1 MALAVREVESV
12 LKLIGQIRD
21 EGITTILVSHR
32 PKDVFDANNRIV
44 VLRGGNQIADLDCDK
59 TDMAEVVSYIAGVH

>member
-21 EGITTILVSHR
+21 EGITMILVSHR
-32 PKDVFDANNRIV
+32 LNDVFEAKI
-44 VLRGGNQIADLDCDK
+44 G
-59 TDMAEVVSYIAGVH
+59 

>member
-12 LKLIGQIRD
+12 LKLIGQMRD

-32 PKDVFDANNRIV
+32 LTNVFEAYNRIV
-44 VLRGGNQIADLDCDK
+44 VLRRGN
-59 TDMAEVVSYIAGVH
+59 

>member
-32 PKDVFDANNRIV
+32 PNDVFDANNRIV
-44 VLRGGNQIADLDCDK
+44 VLRRGNQIADLDRDK
-59 TDMAEVVSYIAGVH
+59 TDMAEVVSYIAGAH